1 MVRRNNRRSLGI
13 NSHSLI
19 FGFAAGCWVVS
30 ASLGCTLSPEIND
43 EYPAYG
49 GIFQRM
55 DQREGRVGSVLSDP
69 NLMGNVVVSSTDG
82 DVYDEAIATE
92 ESTIDAIVSEELI
105 QENTFWRGRTTET
118 VEVIEEDAEIT
129 FEEEIQ

>member
-1 MVRRNNRRSLGI
+1 MSILPTVGFFSEWISVKVGLGT
-13 NSHSLI
+13 SRP
-19 FGFAAGCWVVS
+19 G
-30 ASLGCTLSPEIND
+30 SPT
-43 EYPAYG
+43 
-49 GIFQRM
+49 
-55 DQREGRVGSVLSDP
+55 S
-69 NLMGNVVVSSTDG
+69 